1 MNLDR
6 THESERPPR
15 QEAPE
20 KDLSRPFGLPAI
32 GDVEIDLRQVLLTL
46 WRRKW
51 VIFGSVMLITTF
63 ATLTV
68 FQMTPKYTASAKVM
82 LDTRRNQVIDIES
95 VLSGLSS
102 DAATVLSEM
111 EILNS
116 RSLMERLVR
125 QLGLIDDPEFNGA
138 LRPPGFLSA
147 TLHPRNWLPAA
158 WAAVV
163 FPNAGQELSPSEKQA
178 RTRAQVVDAVIE
190 RFSISPVRRSY
201 VITLA
206 FTSEDPRMAALATN
220 SLADLY
226 IVDQLEAKFE
236 ATRRATSWLSERLG
250 DLRAKVGDSERAA
263 ETYRAR
269 QGLTRGKGV
278 SLNVQQLSEINTQL
292 ILSRSAKAE
301 AEARLQQVETLLKS
315 AGGAES
321 AIEVLSSPLI
331 TQLRGQETEV
341 LRKASEMASRY
352 GERHP
357 KMINIRAEVRD
368 LKKKIEFEVSKIAKG
383 LANEVAIARAR
394 EASLQASLKKLEQK
408 AAGQGRSQVRLRALE
423 REATANRLL
432 YESFLARFKETGQQE
447 DLQRADAR
455 IISRAEP
462 PAEPSFPNKRL
473 IVVLAFAGS
482 VFVGFA
488 VVFLLERLDNGFRTG
503 EQIESLTGI
512 PTLGMVPT
520 VSGIKAKKQL
530 DRYVLFKPTS
540 SVSESI
546 RGIRTSL
553 MLPHP
558 RPQIIAVTSTVP
570 AEGKTML
577 ALNLARVAAKSGQK
591 VILID
596 CDFRRPRVHTSLGIA
611 NDLTLLDVIADNKKF
626 LDVARLEMETGLMVV
641 PSKSIPGNPLD
652 LLDSPGMR
660 TLIEASRDKFDVV
673 ILDCPPVLAVSDIK
687 IIGQYTD
694 KLIYTVK
701 WDSTPREAVLAGLKQ
716 VTEAGISLG
725 GIVLTYV
732 NVRKHARYG
741 YGDSGYYYARY
752 KEYYAD

>member
-1 MNLDR
+1 M
-6 THESERPPR
+6 
-15 QEAPE
+15 
-20 KDLSRPFGLPAI
+20 
-32 GDVEIDLRQVLLTL
+32 
-46 WRRKW
+46 
-51 VIFGSVMLITTF
+51 
-63 ATLTV
+63 
-68 FQMTPKYTASAKVM
+68 
-82 LDTRRNQVIDIES
+82 
-95 VLSGLSS
+95 
-102 DAATVLSEM
+102 
-111 EILNS
+111 
-116 RSLMERLVR
+116 
-125 QLGLIDDPEFNGA
+125 
-138 LRPPGFLSA
+138 
-147 TLHPRNWLPAA
+147 
-158 WAAVV
+158 
-163 FPNAGQELSPSEKQA
+163 
-178 RTRAQVVDAVIE
+178 
-190 RFSISPVRRSY
+190 
-201 VITLA
+201 
-206 FTSEDPRMAALATN
+206 
-220 SLADLY
+220 
-226 IVDQLEAKFE
+226 
-236 ATRRATSWLSERLG
+236 
-250 DLRAKVGDSERAA
+250 
-263 ETYRAR
+263 
-269 QGLTRGKGV
+269 
-278 SLNVQQLSEINTQL
+278 
-292 ILSRSAKAE
+292 
-301 AEARLQQVETLLKS
+301 
-315 AGGAES
+315 
-321 AIEVLSSPLI
+321 
-331 TQLRGQETEV
+331 
-341 LRKASEMASRY
+341 
-352 GERHP
+352 
-357 KMINIRAEVRD
+357 
-368 LKKKIEFEVSKIAKG
+368 
-383 LANEVAIARAR
+383 
-394 EASLQASLKKLEQK
+394 
-408 AAGQGRSQVRLRALE
+408 
-423 REATANRLL
+423 
-432 YESFLARFKETGQQE
+432 
-447 DLQRADAR
+447 
-455 IISRAEP
+455 
-462 PAEPSFPNKRL
+462 
-473 IVVLAFAGS
+473 
-482 VFVGFA
+482 FVGFA

-591 VILID
+591 VVLID
-596 CDFRRPRVHTSLGIA
+596 CDFRRPWVHTSLGIA

-626 LDVARLEMETGLMVV
+626 VDVARLEMETGLMVV